1 MAGGKGTRLWPLSRE
16 ARPKPLLSLVE
27 NNRSMFRMAVDRLEP
42 LFPPERILVIA
53 NEELTE
59 LLRVQAPH
67 LPPENFII
75 EPFGRDTAPAVGLAA
90 VHVHHRDPN
99 AVMAILTADHYIRDE
114 DTFRQVLDAAC
125 KIADQ
130 GDIVTL
136 GITPDHPATG
146 FGYIQQGAQYD
157 VKDGVTVYD
166 LERFVEKPDEV
177 RARQFLNE
185 GTYCWNSGMFIWQTA
200 RVLQELE
207 TYAPGLYSRLDSIR
221 EALAEPDTDYDLVL
235 HDIWGRIEKNSIDYA
250 LMEHIRERIRVIPVS
265 MGWADIGNFDALYTI
280 ISGGNGDNVSRGKT
294 PTVVDTNGTL
304 IFSDRMVVTIG
315 LEDVVIIDTEDTL
328 LVCNRNRAQDVKR
341 IVEMLRSEEQTE
353 YL

>member
-1 MAGGKGTRLWPLSRE
+1 
-16 ARPKPLLSLVE
+16 
-27 NNRSMFRMAVDRLEP
+27 MFRMAVDRLEP

-53 NEELTE
+53 NEELTQ
-59 LLRVQAPH
+59 LLKVQAPH

-90 VHVHHRDPN
+90 VHVHQRDPN
-99 AVMAILTADHYIRDE
+99 AIMAILTADHYIQNE
-114 DTFRQVLDAAC
+114 SMFREVLKAAC
-125 KIADQ
+125 EVAGG

-146 FGYIQQGAQYD
+146 FGYIQQGGQHSTF
-157 VKDGVTVYD
+157 GEVTAYD
-166 LERFVEKPDEV
+166 LERFVEKPDEA
-177 RARQFLNE
+177 RARHFLQE

-200 RVLQELE
+200 RVLSELK
-207 TYAPGLYSRLDSIR
+207 TYAPSLYARLADIQS
-221 EALAEPDTDYDLVL
+221 ALEGDQSEYKATL
-235 HDIWGRIEKNSIDYA
+235 HDVWGTIEKNSIDYA
-250 LMEHIRERIRVIPVS
+250 LMEHIHENIRVIPVA

-280 ISGGNGDNVSRGKT
+280 ISGGNGDNVTRGKT